1 MSPSCLL
8 SVHVIPRAKK
18 HAVSGR
24 RGETLVVRLAA
35 PPVDGEANDAL
46 VRLLADWLDVPR
58 RQVTLVRGDR
68 SREKVIRVEG
78 WTRSDAIDRLLNL
91 K

>member
-18 HAVSGR
+18 HAVSGQ

-35 PPVDGEANDAL
+35 PPVDGAANDAL
-46 VRLLADWLDVPR
+46 VRVLADWLDVPR
-58 RQVTLVRGDR
+58 RQVTLVQGER